1 MISARPS
8 RRYGAIAVAAAAAL
22 VAGGTPTAMA
32 AAPQANNNTSKKL
45 RAAVTAEGVM
55 EHLRALNAIGEAN
68 DNTRASGTPGYQASV
83 DYVTSKLRAA
93 GYAPVVQAFEF
104 PFFAD
109 RAPAVLQRVSPD
121 PTTFETATFTFSGSG
136 DVTGTVQGVDL
147 TLGGTR
153 ASTSGCEARDFAGFT
168 AGNIALIQ
176 RGACTFGTKA
186 ALADAAGASAVI
198 IFNQGNDAGRMD
210 LIAGTLGGVVTDLPV
225 VGASFATGAEL
236 ATAGTVARVKTDTI
250 SEVRETYNILA
261 ETKSGNADNVVMAGA
276 HLDSV
281 AAGPGI
287 NDNGSGSA
295 TVLEVA
301 EQMAKVK
308 PVNKVRFAWWGAE
321 ELGLLGSEH
330 YVASLSEEERA
341 RIGLYLNFDMVGSPN
356 YVRFVYDGD
365 NSRYGQDEGAATGPE
380 GSGQIEDL
388 FHDYF
393 ASVGLETEETPFS
406 GRSDYGPFVEV
417 GIPSGGLFTGAE
429 GLKNAEQAR
438 IFGGE
443 AGVAYDKCY
452 HQACDDITNV
462 NRKAVDEMSD
472 AVAHAI
478 LTYAFDTRTVN
489 GKGTGH
495 PVSAPGQ
502 HVDRTPV
509 DTSGSSEGGGLHDE
523 HDHDLDS

>member
-1 MISARPS
+1 M
-8 RRYGAIAVAAAAAL
+8 
-22 VAGGTPTAMA
+22 
-32 AAPQANNNTSKKL
+32 
-45 RAAVTAEGVM
+45 
-55 EHLRALNAIGEAN
+55 
-68 DNTRASGTPGYQASV
+68 
-83 DYVTSKLRAA
+83 
-93 GYAPVVQAFEF
+93 
-104 PFFAD
+104 
-109 RAPAVLQRVSPD
+109 
-121 PTTFETATFTFSGSG
+121 
-136 DVTGTVQGVDL
+136 
-147 TLGGTR
+147 
-153 ASTSGCEARDFAGFT
+153 
-168 AGNIALIQ
+168 
-176 RGACTFGTKA
+176 
-186 ALADAAGASAVI
+186 
-198 IFNQGNDAGRMD
+198 
-210 LIAGTLGGVVTDLPV
+210 
-225 VGASFATGAEL
+225 
-236 ATAGTVARVKTDTI
+236 KTDTI

-429 GLKNAEQAR
+429 GIKNAEQAR

-502 HVDRTPV
+502 HVDGTPV